1 MKLQRFQNA
10 EGSIIPAASMDGDT
24 WHGLETI
31 CDDISPDAFAEGL
44 MDRLASI
51 DINTLEQLDTAGL
64 SIATP
69 IAQPRNIWCIGLNY
83 SDHAE
88 EAGLPIPE
96 EPILFSKSSATFC
109 EANADIPYPPH
120 MTKLDWE
127 VELALVI
134 GKTALCVSMEDALDY
149 VAGYTLAN
157 DVSERAWQIERG
169 GQWVKGKSFPN
180 FCPTGPMLVT
190 PDEIADVQNLEM
202 WLDVNGTRKQTGNTS
217 KMIFDV
223 RTIIHHVSQFVQ
235 LETGDLILTGTPP
248 GVGMGFKPPQYLKPG
263 DVVELG
269 ITGLGQQRQTVV
281 AWD

>member
-1 MKLQRFQNA
+1 MKLQRFENSD
-10 EGSIIPAASMDGDT
+10 GSIIPAASADGET
-24 WHGLETI
+24 WYGLDPI
-31 CDDISPDAFAEGL
+31 CDDISPDAFETGL
-44 MDRLASI
+44 MARLSEVE
-51 DINTLEQLDTAGL
+51 LEELEALDTTGL
-64 SIATP
+64 SVSTP
-69 IAQPRNIWCIGLNY
+69 AAQPRNIWCIGLNY

-109 EANADIPYPPH
+109 AANADIPYPPH
-120 MTKLDWE
+120 MKKLDWE

-134 GKTALCVSMEDALDY
+134 GKTALCVPYDTALDY

-157 DVSERAWQIERG
+157 DVSERTWQIERG

-180 FCPTGPMLVT
+180 FCPIGPVLVT
-190 PDEIADVQNLEM
+190 PDEIGDVQDLDM
-202 WLDVNGTRKQTGNTS
+202 WLDVYGTRKQTGNTS
-217 KMIFDV
+217 KMIFNV

-235 LETGDLILTGTPP
+235 LEPGDLILTGTPP
-248 GVGMGFKPPQYLKPG
+248 GVGMGFKPPQYLAPG